1 MRQITQN
8 NPKYPNGFLCYP
20 LGFFVTQN
28 NPKNE
33 NAQKMAK
40 ISQFLQKDEKL
51 NPMGFSIK
59 EKRNKKEK
67 YILGFKV

>member
-28 NPKNE
+28 NPKNK
-33 NAQKMAK
+33 NAPKMAK
-40 ISQFLQKDEKL
+40 ISRFFAKNEKIKPNGFFNKRKKKQK
-51 NPMGFSIK
+51 
-59 EKRNKKEK
+59 RK
-67 YILGFKV
+67 YNTWV